1 MRVFLTGATGYV
13 GSAVAL
19 ALRQRGHEVAALV
32 RPESESTQLRE
43 AGVFIVAGDLDALPQ
58 MSKTLAVYDAL
69 VHTAFASQEAVAKDR
84 LAVDT
89 LSAQKN
95 FFLYTSGVWILG
107 NSKGKTIDEKT
118 PVNPLHL
125 VAWRPPHEKIALDS
139 GGAVIRPGCVYGGK
153 QSMFEDWFAAA
164 EQKQPINVPGDGK
177 NRWALVELQDLADC
191 YVRIVEQRK
200 PGIHHAIDDSHPSLN
215 ECAKAIA
222 PSGKIEHVPA
232 TGYMAEA
239 MTVDQVVSS
248 EATRRALGWLPRR
261 TFVKSMDEQWREF
274 RAATR
279 G

>member
-1 MRVFLTGATGYV
+1 MRVFLTGGTGYV
-13 GSAVAL
+13 GNAVAL
-19 ALRQRGHEVAALV
+19 ALRERGHEVAALV

-58 MSKTLAVYDAL
+58 LSKTLSAYDAL
-69 VHTAFASQEAVAKDR
+69 VHTAFSSQEPVARDR

-107 NSKGKTIDEKT
+107 DSKGKTLDEKT
-118 PVNPLHL
+118 RVNPLHL
-125 VAWRPPHEKIALDS
+125 VAWRPVHEKIALDS

-164 EQKQPINVPGDGK
+164 DQKKPIKMPGNGK
-177 NRWALVELQDLADC
+177 NRWALVDLHDLADC
-191 YVRIVEQRK
+191 YVRVIEQRK
-200 PGIHHAIDDSHPSLN
+200 PGISHAVDDSHSSID

-222 PSGKIEHVPA
+222 PSGRIEHVPA
-232 TGYMAEA
+232 EGFMAEA
-239 MTVDQVVSS
+239 LTVDQLVSS

-261 TFVKSMDEQWREF
+261 TFVTSIDEKWREF